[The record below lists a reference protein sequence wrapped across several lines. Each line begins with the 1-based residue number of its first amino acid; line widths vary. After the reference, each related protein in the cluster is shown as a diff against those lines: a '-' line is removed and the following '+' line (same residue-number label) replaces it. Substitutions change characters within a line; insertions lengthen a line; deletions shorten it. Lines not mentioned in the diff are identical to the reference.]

1 MKNVLAVWLLLMS
14 GFLSAESYVSYV
26 NITGIRAFEQNNGQ
40 LHTLLIANDM
50 QYLVNNP
57 DAGVPCHLWVDN
69 KTVFDLALSALI
81 HGHPVEISYQARGDK
96 DKACYVHA
104 LKSMDN
110 PDL

>member
-1 MKNVLAVWLLLMS
+1 MKNLLAVLLLSFS
-14 GFLSAESYVSYV
+14 GSLVAESYVSYV
-26 NITGIRAFEQNNGQ
+26 NITGIRAFEQSRGQ
-40 LHTLLIANDM
+40 LHTLLIVNEE

-69 KTVFDLALSALI
+69 RTVFNLALAALVNE
-81 HGHPVEISYQARGDK
+81 HPVEISYQARGDK